1 VGVRP
6 DSLVGV
12 YNYLSG
18 TIGRRMGRGPN
29 VSGFDSYVALG
40 DSFTE
45 GLNDPLP
52 DGSFRGWADRL
63 AEILAAGRSGFQYA
77 NLSLRG
83 KMLDE
88 ILDEQ
93 LPIALELRPALV
105 TLCAG
110 GNDII
115 VPGADVDAVARRLD
129 EGVAKLREAGIPVLM
144 FNGPDTKV
152 LSVMSVL
159 RGKVAIYNTHV
170 RAIAE
175 RHGARVVD
183 LWAMGPLHDRRA
195 WSDDRLHFS
204 PEAHRRIALR
214 SAEVLGVPVDGDWR
228 EPWPEEA
235 IPSRWID
242 SRRSDL
248 TWTKVHLL
256 PWIRRQLRGQSMGDG
271 LSPKRPQLSP
281 LVPIEVIDVTDTAQQ
296 QQQQQQAS

>member
-1 VGVRP
+1 M
-6 DSLVGV
+6 
-12 YNYLSG
+12 Y
-18 TIGRRMGRGPN
+18 
-29 VSGFDSYVALG
+29 GFDSYVAIG

-45 GLNDPLP
+45 GLNDALP

-63 AEILAAGRSGFQYA
+63 AEILAAGRSDFRYA

-88 ILDEQ
+88 IMDEQ
-93 LPIALELRPALV
+93 LPIALELKPDLV

-115 VPGADVDAVARRLD
+115 VPGADVEAVVERFE
-129 EGVAKLREAGIPVLM
+129 EGVAKLREAGIPVLI

-159 RGKVAIYNTHV
+159 RGKVAIYNTHLW
-170 RAIAE
+170 AIAE
-175 RHGARVVD
+175 RYGARMVD
-183 LWAMGPLHDRRA
+183 LWTMGPLHDRRA

-204 PEAHRRIALR
+204 PEAHRRIAMK
-214 SAEVLGVPVDGDWR
+214 SAEVLGIPLEGDWR
-228 EPWPEEA
+228 EPWPDEA
-235 IPSRWID
+235 VPSRWID

-248 TWTKVHLL
+248 AWTKVHLL

-281 LVPIEVIDVTDTAQQ
+281 LVPLEVLEVAENTPH
-296 QQQQQQAS
+296 QQQQQAS

>member
-1 VGVRP
+1 
-6 DSLVGV
+6 
-12 YNYLSG
+12 
-18 TIGRRMGRGPN
+18 MGRGPN

-40 DSFTE
+40 ESFTE
-45 GLNDPLP
+45 GLNDALP

-63 AEILAAGRSGFQYA
+63 AEILAAGRPGFQYA

-93 LPIALELRPALV
+93 LPIALELKPDLV

-115 VPGADVDAVARRLD
+115 VPGADVDAVAERLE
-129 EGVAKLREAGIPVLM
+129 EGVAKLRAAGIPVLM

-170 RAIAE
+170 WAIAE
-175 RHGARVVD
+175 RYGARVVD

-204 PEAHRRIALR
+204 SDAHRRIALK
-214 SAEVLGVPVDGDWR
+214 SAEVLGIPVEDDWR
-228 EPWPEEA
+228 EPWPAEEV
-235 IPSRWID
+235 PSRWID

-256 PWIRRQLRGQSMGDG
+256 PWIRRQLRGESVGDG
-271 LSPKRPQLSP
+271 LSPKRPELAP
-281 LVPIEVIDVTDTAQQ
+281 FVPMDVLEVPDSA
-296 QQQQQQAS
+296 QQQAS

>member
-1 VGVRP
+1 
-6 DSLVGV
+6 
-12 YNYLSG
+12 
-18 TIGRRMGRGPN
+18 MGRGPN
-29 VSGFDSYVALG
+29 VYGFDSYVALG

-45 GLNDPLP
+45 GLNDDLP

-63 AEILAAGRSGFQYA
+63 AEVLAAGRSDFRYA
-77 NLSLRG
+77 NLALRG

-93 LPIALELRPALV
+93 LPIALELKPDLV

-115 VPGADVDAVARRLD
+115 VPGADVDAVTERLE

-159 RGKVAIYNTHV
+159 RGKVAIYNTNLW
-170 RAIAE
+170 AIAE
-175 RHGARVVD
+175 RHGARMVD
-183 LWAMGPLHDRRA
+183 LWTMAPLHDRRA

-204 PEAHRRIALR
+204 PEAHRRIALKA
-214 SAEVLGVPVDGDWR
+214 AEVLGIPVESDWR
-228 EPWPEEA
+228 EPWPLMET
-235 IPSRWID
+235 PNRWID

-256 PWIRRQLRGQSMGDG
+256 PWIRRQLRGESMGDG
-271 LSPKRPQLSP
+271 LSPKRPQLAP
-281 LVPIEVIDVTDTAQQ
+281 LVPLDVLEVPESVRR
-296 QQQQQQAS
+296 QQAS